1 MEQIVLNVYLF
12 LELLH
17 IIFFIDKLE
26 TYCKYKFWG
35 EFVRM
40 KADTT
45 TAWQAQKCVI
55 LWQIMYISGH
65 DKDQIYCLCL
75 FWFWQL

>member
-26 TYCKYKFWG
+26 TYCKYKF
-35 EFVRM
+35 
-40 KADTT
+40 
-45 TAWQAQKCVI
+45 
-55 LWQIMYISGH
+55 
-65 DKDQIYCLCL
+65 
-75 FWFWQL
+75 